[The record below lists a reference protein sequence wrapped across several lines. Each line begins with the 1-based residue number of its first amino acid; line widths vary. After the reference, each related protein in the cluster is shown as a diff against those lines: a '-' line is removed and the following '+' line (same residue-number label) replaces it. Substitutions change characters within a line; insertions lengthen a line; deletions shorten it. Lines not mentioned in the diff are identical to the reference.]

1 MLPVPG
7 TKRGAARMP
16 AYELLIPF
24 FIATSIF
31 ACVPGPGMFYAA
43 AQTIAR
49 GRRAGWLSAV
59 GLHIGGYA
67 HILAA
72 ALGLAVLLELVP
84 VLYTVLKFA
93 GAAYLIWL
101 GIRIFTSQVTQGMV
115 REELETRTR
124 RRAFWESVTVEVL
137 NPKTALFYLAFLPQ
151 FTDMNAALP
160 IWGQIL
166 VLGVIVN
173 FMFSGTDVV
182 CVLLSERITKLLVTS
197 RAAHRWA
204 HRVGGGIVV
213 ALGVNL
219 AASRQ

>member
-1 MLPVPG
+1 M
-7 TKRGAARMP
+7 
-16 AYELLIPF
+16 
-24 FIATSIF
+24 
-31 ACVPGPGMFYAA
+31 
-43 AQTIAR
+43 
-49 GRRAGWLSAV
+49 
-59 GLHIGGYA
+59 
-67 HILAA
+67 
-72 ALGLAVLLELVP
+72 LLEIVP

-101 GIRIFTSQVTQGMV
+101 GIRIFTSQATDGTARV
-115 REELETRTR
+115 EIETRSR
-124 RRAFWESVTVEVL
+124 RRAFWESITVEML

-166 VLGVIVN
+166 ALGVIVN

-197 RAAHRWA
+197 RTANRWA